1 MLMFL
6 WSEPNPF
13 CRAIPALR
21 PCRML
26 SLGRLTGRALPTAPV
41 GPSHFQHFTWNLIF
55 LPLSCLLPNNQGDQ
69 PALTA
74 AFRQR
79 FTLQGWRKEAGSAAA
94 PLPLRAPRAVQ
105 GAHLHTSSH
114 SFAFASTHRYIQISH
129 PIRSS
134 HFHQKKNKPKEF
146 SQWNPMRNY
155 TDYFPFHFQA
165 ENEFKSRI
173 FSKVLSCKSSSCFV
187 FWRLLLLSISVGS
200 GLDTTEPRVSST
212 VSIKHELELGQK
224 KHTGRSSSSRQRDL
238 AYRKL
243 ASNVYVLM
251 KHSKKA

>member
-26 SLGRLTGRALPTAPV
+26 SLGRLTGRALLSAPV

-134 HFHQKKNKPKEF
+134 HFHQKKKPNQKSSVNEIQWGITLTISHFTSKLKMNSNQEF
-146 SQWNPMRNY
+146 LVRFWVVKAHLALSSGGCC
-155 TDYFPFHFQA
+155 YFPFQ
-165 ENEFKSRI
+165 
-173 FSKVLSCKSSSCFV
+173 
-187 FWRLLLLSISVGS
+187 W
-200 GLDTTEPRVSST
+200 
-212 VSIKHELELGQK
+212 
-224 KHTGRSSSSRQRDL
+224 DL
-238 AYRKL
+238 
-243 ASNVYVLM
+243 V
-251 KHSKKA
+251 